1 MKKIAFLTASVVSAL
16 LASQAFAVS
25 NNTITFQGLV
35 TGETCTVT
43 VNGNTAKPLV
53 LLPTISTSALSN
65 GNVAGKTTFDIGVTG
80 CTGNDTGATT
90 ISTQLSGNN
99 VTKAGN
105 LGNLA
110 TEGAA
115 KNVEIQI
122 VSNKEVDKVI
132 NFGEGTSYIGQGHL
146 TLAAGVKNASAT
158 YTAQYVA
165 VEKDAVAGAVEA
177 TMQYA
182 IIYQ

>member
-53 LLPTISTSALSN
+53 LLPTVSTSALSN
-65 GNVAGKTTFDIGVTG
+65 GNVAGKTTFEIGVTG
-80 CTGNDTGATT
+80 CTGSDTDATT

-115 KNVEIQI
+115 ENVEIQI
-122 VSNKEVDKVI
+122 VSNKDDNKI
-132 NFGEGTSYIGQGHL
+132 IPFGEGTFTGQGHL

-182 IIYQ
+182 IIYK

>member
-65 GNVAGKTTFDIGVTG
+65 GNVAGKATFEIGVTG
-80 CTGNDTGATT
+80 CTGSDTDATT

-115 KNVEIQI
+115 ENVEIQI
-122 VSNKEVDKVI
+122 VSNKENKI
-132 NFGEGTSYIGQGHL
+132 IPFGEGTFTGQGHL

-182 IIYQ
+182 IIYK